1 MVDFFFN
8 SNIFYLLAQLVQ
20 YVCEFHREKIGDRL
34 GRFPFTLSFIGVRL
48 LPDPKLIAE
57 NKAAVYL
64 ITEDPNMPLPPMEN
78 EEIIYPLARE
88 MSREEQMGLLF
99 KAMDKLGIQSQRQK
113 ESKNKSKSKSKGQ
126 HSRRKK

>member
-1 MVDFFFN
+1 MITFSTDRRKACRDGH
-8 SNIFYLLAQLVQ
+8 YQPLPRLL
-20 YVCEFHREKIGDRL
+20 
-34 GRFPFTLSFIGVRL
+34 PPRL

>member
-1 MVDFFFN
+1 M
-8 SNIFYLLAQLVQ
+8 
-20 YVCEFHREKIGDRL
+20 RL
-34 GRFPFTLSFIGVRL
+34 I
-48 LPDPKLIAE
+48 PDPKLIAE

-64 ITEDPNMPLPPMEN
+64 ISEDPNMPLPPMEN

-99 KAMDKLGIQSQRQK
+99 KAMDKLVIQPQRQK
-113 ESKNKSKSKSKGQ
+113 ESKNKNTNKNTNKNKSKGK